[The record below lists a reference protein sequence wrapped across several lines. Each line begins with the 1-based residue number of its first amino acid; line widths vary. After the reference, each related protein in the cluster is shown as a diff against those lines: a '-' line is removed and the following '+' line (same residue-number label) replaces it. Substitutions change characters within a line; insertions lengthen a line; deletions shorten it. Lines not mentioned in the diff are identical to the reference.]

1 MIRAA
6 LAVPLLSAALL
17 VSAHA
22 GAGTLSTSPV
32 VLQQNVGIL
41 CGLANVGEKS
51 VRAVT
56 LEIVEWDTA
65 GISEIVT
72 TSLPEDLE
80 PLGFRQVT
88 DLATSL
94 TPTVGVCR
102 FTFQGSGKTLRASAS
117 VLANGGSELLATET
131 AR

>member
-6 LAVPLLSAALL
+6 LAAPLLSASLL
-17 VSAHA
+17 FAAPA

-41 CGLANVGEKS
+41 CGLANVGEKT

-56 LEIVEWDTA
+56 LEIVEWDDA
-65 GISEIVT
+65 GISEVVT
-72 TSLPEDLE
+72 TSTPQDLE

-94 TPTVGVCR
+94 TPTIGV
-102 FTFQGSGKTLRASAS
+102 
-117 VLANGGSELLATET
+117 
-131 AR
+131 